1 VLHRLARL
9 AIAAP
14 AWIVAA
20 AVLFAVAAGWYGY
33 SATQSLSAGG
43 FQDPTAE
50 SSRAGRLVADKFG
63 QGDLQLIFMVTA
75 EGGVHSAAARSVATN
90 IVDQLRTSPFVGE
103 VSSTWTATPT
113 GAAAL
118 TSRDGR
124 SGIVIAAISGGGSE
138 GQEHAKTLVQQL
150 VVPHEGATV
159 RVGGP
164 AMAYVQI
171 NTQTKRDLV
180 VMESIAIPLSFLVLV
195 WVFGGLLAAALP
207 VAVGLLAIVGTM
219 AVLRVVALATEV
231 STFAL
236 NLTVALGLALAL
248 DYTLLIIS
256 RYREERADRADRDT
270 ALARTMATAGRT
282 VLFSA
287 LTVAFSMGALA
298 LFPMYFLKSFA
309 FAGTA
314 VVTLTAVAA
323 LLVAPAAIVL
333 LGDRIDALDVR
344 RLGRRLLRR
353 PDPPP
358 RPVQQLFWYRLTKSV
373 MRHVVLVGLPVIAL
387 LVVLGA
393 PFLGVRWGFP
403 DDRVLPG
410 SASTRQVGDQLRD
423 NFPSNPASAITAVIP
438 RSGDVSAAELAR
450 YAAQLS
456 RVADVSSVSAPTGSY
471 VDGVR
476 VGPPGAA
483 TAMAD
488 GSAFLTVFST
498 APLFSASSETQL
510 DRLHAVRGP
519 SGERAQLTGT
529 AQITHDSAAA
539 INARL
544 PLVLGV
550 IATITF
556 VQLFLLTRS
565 VVLPLKALLLNVLS
579 LTAAFGAL
587 VWVFQ
592 DGHLGGL
599 GTTVTGTLV
608 PNIPVLLFCI
618 AFGLSM
624 DYEVFLIS
632 RIHEYWLQSG
642 QTRADNDESVALGL
656 ARVGRVVTAAALVMS
671 ISFAALI
678 AGQVSIVRMFGL
690 GLTLAVLMDATLVR
704 MLLVPAFM
712 HVLGRT
718 NWWAPHPLAW
728 LRRNVRIGKAL
739 PQTGGNVFAEG
750 VPPRQT
756 ANSRPPHA
764 QRYVSG
770 TPAAV
775 RRMREDS
782 PPER

>member
-1 VLHRLARL
+1 
-9 AIAAP
+9 
-14 AWIVAA
+14 
-20 AVLFAVAAGWYGY
+20 
-33 SATQSLSAGG
+33 
-43 FQDPTAE
+43 
-50 SSRAGRLVADKFG
+50 
-63 QGDLQLIFMVTA
+63 
-75 EGGVHSAAARSVATN
+75 
-90 IVDQLRTSPFVGE
+90 
-103 VSSTWTATPT
+103 
-113 GAAAL
+113 
-118 TSRDGR
+118 
-124 SGIVIAAISGGGSE
+124 
-138 GQEHAKTLVQQL
+138 
-150 VVPHEGATV
+150 
-159 RVGGP
+159 
-164 AMAYVQI
+164 MAYVQI

-207 VAVGLLAIVGTM
+207 VAVGLLATVGTL
-219 AVLRVVALATEV
+219 AVLRAVSLVTEV

-256 RYREERADRADRDT
+256 RFRDERADGAGRDE

-287 LTVAFSMGALA
+287 LTVAFSMGAMA

-309 FAGTA
+309 FAGAA

-344 RLGRRLLRR
+344 RLGRRLLRL
-353 PDPPP
+353 PDPPR
-358 RPVQQLFWYRLTKSV
+358 RPLQQFFWYRSTKFV
-373 MRHVVLVGLPVIAL
+373 MRRVVLVSLPVIAL
-387 LVVLGA
+387 LLVLGA

-410 SASTRQVGDQLRD
+410 SVSARQVGDQLRD
-423 NFPSNPASAITAVIP
+423 DFPNNPASALTVVIP
-438 RSGDVSAAELAR
+438 HSSDVSAAELAR

-456 RVADVSSVSAPTGSY
+456 RVADVSSVSAPAGSY

-476 VGPPGAA
+476 VGPPTAA
-483 TAMAD
+483 TAIVD
-488 GSAFLTVFST
+488 GSAFLTVSST
-498 APLFSASSETQL
+498 APLFSAASETQL
-510 DRLHAVRGP
+510 DRLHAVPGP
-519 SGERAQLTGT
+519 SGERVQLTGT
-529 AQITHDSAAA
+529 AQITHDSATA

-544 PLVLGV
+544 PIVLGV
-550 IATITF
+550 IAVVTF

-624 DYEVFLIS
+624 DYEVFLIA

-712 HVLGRT
+712 HVLGRA

-728 LRRNVRIGKAL
+728 LRRNVRIGEAR
-739 PQTGGNVFAEG
+739 PQTGGNAFAEG
-750 VPPRQT
+750 VPRMQT
-756 ANSRPPHA
+756 ADSGPRHA
-764 QRYVSG
+764 QRYISG
-770 TPAAV
+770 TPAAT

-782 PPER
+782 PPQR

>member
-1 VLHRLARL
+1 MAV
-9 AIAAP
+9 AAP
-14 AWIVAA
+14 GLIVAV
-20 AVLFAVAAGWYGY
+20 AVLFAVGAGWYGY
-33 SATQSLSAGG
+33 SATKSLSAGG
-43 FQDPTAE
+43 FQDPAAE
-50 SSRAGRLVADKFG
+50 SSRAGRLLADKFG
-63 QGDLQLIFMVTA
+63 QGDLQLVFMITA
-75 EGGVHSAAARSVATN
+75 DGGVHSAAARSVATN
-90 IVDQLRTSPFVGE
+90 IVDQLHKSPFVGE
-103 VSSTWTATPT
+103 VSSAWTATPT

-118 TSRDGR
+118 TSRDGK
-124 SGIVIAAISGGGSE
+124 SGLVIAAISGGGSE
-138 GQEHAKTLVQQL
+138 GQEHAKALVRQL
-150 VVPHEGATV
+150 VRPHEGVTV
-159 RVGGP
+159 LAGGP
-164 AMAYVQI
+164 ATAYEQI
-171 NTQTKRDLV
+171 SEQTKRDLV

-207 VAVGLLAIVGTM
+207 VAVGLLATVGTL
-219 AVLRVVALATEV
+219 AVLRAVSSVTEV
-231 STFAL
+231 SIFAL

-248 DYTLLIIS
+248 DYTLLITS
-256 RYREERADRADRDT
+256 RFRDERADGADRDE

-287 LTVAFSMGALA
+287 LTVGFSMGALA

-309 FAGTA
+309 FAGAA

-353 PDPPP
+353 PDPPR
-358 RPVQQLFWYRLTKSV
+358 RPLQQFFWYRSTKFV
-373 MRHVVLVGLPVIAL
+373 MRRVFLVSLPVIAL

-410 SASTRQVGDQLRD
+410 SASARQVGDQLRD
-423 NFPSNPASAITAVIP
+423 NFPSNPASAVTVVIP
-438 RSGDVSAAELAR
+438 QSGDVAAELAR

-471 VDGVR
+471 VGGAR
-476 VGPPGAA
+476 VGPPTAPTA
-483 TAMAD
+483 TAD
-488 GSAFLTVFST
+488 GSAFLTVAST
-498 APLFSASSETQL
+498 APLFSATSETQL
-510 DRLHAVRGP
+510 GRLHAVPGP
-519 SGERAQLTGT
+519 SGERVELTGT

-539 INARL
+539 IDARL
-544 PLVLGV
+544 PIVLGV
-550 IATITF
+550 IAVVTF

-624 DYEVFLIS
+624 DYEVFLIA
-632 RIHEYWLQSG
+632 RIHEYWQQSG
-642 QTRADNDESVALGL
+642 QTRADNDESVARGL

-712 HVLGRT
+712 HVLGRA
-718 NWWAPHPLAW
+718 NWWAPHPVAW
-728 LRRNVRIGKAL
+728 LRGHVRISEVR
-739 PQTGGNVFAEG
+739 PQIA
-750 VPPRQT
+750 
-756 ANSRPPHA
+756 ANGELSSRSLNH
-764 QRYVSG
+764 
-770 TPAAV
+770 
-775 RRMREDS
+775 RRMPIRHQDQV
-782 PPER
+782 R